1 MDWSLVFS
9 SFFLSDYSVFSLWI
23 YNYSKKLGKIAK
35 YDSQLDFKCK
45 SKPKLESNAK
55 VT

>member
-1 MDWSLVFS
+1 MEHKRSCETEKE
-9 SFFLSDYSVFSLWI
+9 
-23 YNYSKKLGKIAK
+23 KKRKKEGKIAK

>member
-1 MDWSLVFS
+1 MWIKYLQ
-9 SFFLSDYSVFSLWI
+9 FFR
-23 YNYSKKLGKIAK
+23 GKIAK